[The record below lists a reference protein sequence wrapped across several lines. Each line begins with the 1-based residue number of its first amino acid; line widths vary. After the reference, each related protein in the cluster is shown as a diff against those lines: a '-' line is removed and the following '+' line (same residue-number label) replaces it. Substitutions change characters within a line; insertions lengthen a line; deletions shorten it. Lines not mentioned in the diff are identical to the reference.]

1 MRVGDRCF
9 SLTFDLSRQASDKH
23 KENSNDDRV
32 FAGFIIIPAQ
42 QTYVAKV
49 GETWI
54 WQGDMWNSYTDADGR
69 NNKAFDYQAWVP
81 LEFQV
86 TKRSFLAICNK

>member
-9 SLTFDLSRQASDKH
+9 SLTFDLSRQAWDKH

-86 TKRSFLAICNK
+86 TKRSFLAIYNK